1 MKQHLDCRIVEDLLP
16 NYIEN
21 FTNDYTN
28 KAVEEHLTSC
38 EECSEL
44 LNTMKADISVQQT
57 APKREIKFLQKMKR
71 TRIVA
76 IVSSILLFVLLI
88 GIISFVVFSIYS
100 STFRGMALSR
110 TSLTDIDSI
119 TSYTS
124 GGPQTLVLG
133 SDGSGDEKAVW
144 LSRNKEIQGTAYL
157 KEMISE
163 DEARLIALD
172 NDMVDED
179 LSIELRYFEETTD
192 VVESIGPYW
201 VARDHGDIM
210 VFIDAY
216 TGDVSFLDMGPVEYP

>member
-1 MKQHLDCRIVEDLLP
+1 MKQDLDCRIVEDLLP

-21 FTNDYTN
+21 LTNDYTN

-44 LNTMKADISVQQT
+44 LNTMKADISVQNKV
-57 APKREIKFLQKMKR
+57 PEKEIKFLQKMKR

-76 IVSSILLFVLLI
+76 IISSILLFVLVI
-88 GIISFVVFSIYS
+88 GIISFFAFSIYS
-100 STFRGMALSR
+100 STYRGMALSK
-110 TSLTDIDSI
+110 TSLSEVESVTEF
-119 TSYTS
+119 TS

-133 SDGSGDEKAVW
+133 SDESGDEKAVW
-144 LSRNKEIQGTAYL
+144 FSKSKEIQGTAYL
-157 KEMISE
+157 DEMLSE
-163 DEARLIALD
+163 EEARLIALA
-172 NDMVDED
+172 NEMVEED

-192 VVESIGPYW
+192 VIVRSGPYW

-216 TGDVSFLDMGPVEYP
+216 TGDVTFLDMGPVEYP